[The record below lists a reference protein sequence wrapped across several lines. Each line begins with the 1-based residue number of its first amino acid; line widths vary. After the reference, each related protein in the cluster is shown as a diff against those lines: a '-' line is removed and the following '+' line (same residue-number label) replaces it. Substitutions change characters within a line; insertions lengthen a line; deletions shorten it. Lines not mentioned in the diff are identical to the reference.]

1 MILFQHQYTCTM
13 QITDQE
19 IQEVALRHGP
29 QGFAVAVSKELA
41 PIMTGMRGHIAG
53 PHEATWNLNFA
64 VPNPASPSLD
74 LSLTIVERQPLLASL
89 WWAPLN
95 VANGV
100 FNRRIKHACI
110 QEVRIALL
118 FAIGKACKRQQIP

>member
-1 MILFQHQYTCTM
+1 MIVFQHRYTCTM
-13 QITDQE
+13 QLADPE
-19 IQEVALRHGP
+19 IHAVALRHGLHR
-29 QGFAVAVSKELA
+29 FTVAVSKELA
-41 PIMTGMRGHIAG
+41 PLMTGMRGHIAG
-53 PHEATWNLNFA
+53 THEATWNLNFA

-100 FNRRIKHACI
+100 FKLRIKHACI
-110 QEVRIALL
+110 QEVRVALL
-118 FAIGKACKRQQIP
+118 FAIGKVCKRQQIP